1 MSLVGNLQNP
11 LVCRQVENLARKS
24 IDVDAERQHEDQLHD
39 EDEEHGEDG
48 GHHEAGGGRGE
59 GLKGVE
65 GDRGGEQL
73 GVGLAGVLCNDGHHH
88 NHRDDRCHPQDCCKP
103 CQAPSE
109 NEK

>member
-1 MSLVGNLQNP
+1 MLDNLQNP
-11 LVCRQVENLARKS
+11 LVRRQVENLPRKA
-24 IDVDAERQHEDQLHD
+24 INVDAERQHEDQLHD

-48 GHHEAGGGRGE
+48 GHHEAGGRRGE
-59 GLKGVE
+59 GLEGVE

-103 CQAPSE
+103 C
-109 NEK
+109 